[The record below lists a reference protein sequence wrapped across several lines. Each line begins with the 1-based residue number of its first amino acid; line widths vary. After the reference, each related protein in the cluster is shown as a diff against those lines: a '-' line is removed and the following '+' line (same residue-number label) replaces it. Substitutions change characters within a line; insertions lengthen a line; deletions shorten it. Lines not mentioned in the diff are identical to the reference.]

1 MAIKGGKFKL
11 ISPHKIYKE
20 IKEYLLNLNNCQLD
34 IDNIF
39 MNEKIYLLNNI
50 FYFSDKSLSFDF
62 LIPYEGKGNREY
74 FFEDEE
80 NIEEEDNNK
89 NEIIIE
95 NVLNKNPKQKFEIF
109 SINKDINFS
118 LINKK

>member
-1 MAIKGGKFKL
+1 MKKY
-11 ISPHKIYKE
+11 IY
-20 IKEYLLNLNNCQLD
+20 NCQLD
-34 IDNIF
+34 INNIF
-39 MNEKIYLLNNI
+39 TNEKIYLLNNI

-62 LIPYEGKGNREY
+62 LIPYEGQGNRDY

-80 NIEEEDNNK
+80 NLEEEEENNESENK

-95 NVLNKNPKQKFEIF
+95 NDINTNKNKKIEIF

-118 LINKK
+118 LIKKQ

>member
-1 MAIKGGKFKL
+1 MFHYTGYFIKL
-11 ISPHKIYKE
+11 
-20 IKEYLLNLNNCQLD
+20 CQKPFNFCNWATSFFTL
-34 IDNIF
+34 
-39 MNEKIYLLNNI
+39 EKSSGLT
-50 FYFSDKSLSFDF
+50 FDF

-80 NIEEEDNNK
+80 NIEEEEEDNNNNK

-95 NVLNKNPKQKFEIF
+95 NVINKNQKQKFEIF